1 MEVNIVKVEIK
12 IKENQKEPRVI
23 VETEEITDEVNEIVK
38 KVSSVKPWVIV
49 GFYENTAEILDKNK
63 VLRIYAEN
71 GKTFAETDKK
81 KYVLRMRLYELEEK
95 LDGDKFVRISNSEII
110 SLSAVGSFD
119 LSFAGTICVS
129 LSNGTVTYVSR
140 RYVSRIKQ
148 VLGL

>member
-1 MEVNIVKVEIK
+1 MKVEIK
-12 IKENQKEPRVI
+12 IDENQKEPRVI
-23 VETEEITDEVNEIVK
+23 VKTDKITDEINEIVK
-38 KVSSVKPWVIV
+38 KISSVKPWVIV
-49 GFYENTAEILDKNK
+49 GFCENSAEILDKNK

-71 GKTFAETDKK
+71 GKTYAETGKK
-81 KYVLRMRLYELEEK
+81 KYNLRMRLYELEEK
-95 LDGDKFVRISNSEII
+95 LESDKFVRISNSEII
-110 SLSAVGSFD
+110 NLSAVKGFD